1 MKITPTDITDVLVL
15 EPSLHTDARGW
26 FTESFRRSVLEEAT
40 GRPIDFVQENESY
53 SRHGVLRGLHFQA
66 PPHAQSKLVRVVAG
80 CVLDVVVDLRTGS
93 PTYGRHVAVELSS
106 ENRRQLFIPQGFA
119 HGFVVLSGSAR
130 LLYKVDAYYA
140 PDVEG
145 GLIFDD
151 PDLAIDWRLP
161 PERLILSEKDRLWPR
176 LQKLNSPFHFGVDA

>member
-1 MKITPTDITDVLVL
+1 MKITPTAIADVLVL
-15 EPSLHTDARGW
+15 EPHLHTDVRGW
-26 FTESFRRSVLEEAT
+26 FMESFRRSALEEAT
-40 GRPIDFVQENESY
+40 GQSIDFIQENESC
-53 SRHGVLRGLHFQA
+53 SHHGVLRGLHFQA

-80 CVLDVVVDLRTGS
+80 CVLDVAVDLRTGS

-106 ENRRQLFIPQGFA
+106 ENRHQLFIPKGFA
-119 HGFVVLSGSAR
+119 HGFVVLSESAR

-140 PDVEG
+140 PDVES

-176 LQKLNSPFHFGVDA
+176 LQTLNSPFRFGVDA